1 MTDRRSYRN
10 IAIALFLSL
19 AYALAA
25 SAQQDSTTASSPQQ
39 AGTDVPTAPAP
50 DKTLTN
56 YVEVGGSYR
65 QLTNDFG
72 DWSGGYA
79 RAVYAEGKNI
89 WTGEVNGQHEFS
101 DG

>member
-1 MTDRRSYRN
+1 MTRDGRFRN
-10 IAIALFLSL
+10 IAVALLLSL
-19 AYALAA
+19 VFALAA

-39 AGTDVPTAPAP
+39 AGTDVPAAPAP

-65 QLTNDFG
+65 QLSNDFG

-79 RAVYAEGKNI
+79 RGCLRR
-89 WTGEVNGQHEFS
+89 GEKHLER
-101 DG
+101 